1 MTSSSHPTLPVGR
14 LLSGNRYKIVKKLGE
29 GGYGSVYL
37 ASDTRLAGRK
47 VAIKELHDPSPDSR
61 QLFQREA
68 TLLASLSHPGLV
80 RVSDYFEEG
89 GSSFLVMDYID
100 GRDLLDMAIEAEKA
114 NRLLPADKVTGW
126 IIQVCEAVAYLHHRQ
141 PSVIHR
147 DIKPGNIRLNS
158 NQDAIL
164 VDFGIAKIDPKA
176 KTHLMAKAVSIGF
189 SPPEQYAGAGGTDL
203 RSDVYAL
210 GATLYCLLTVQP
222 PPDGF
227 ERLTEDKPLTPPR
240 QYNKAISSQLEA
252 VVLKSMALNSLQRY
266 QDAGELLAALRSALG
281 RPAAQPYLMPIAPL
295 ALPTP
300 PIVAATVRCPAC
312 GCTCRTGA
320 RFCPKCRY
328 AFGGARCSTCGTMA
342 RPGAKFCARCRTPLS
357 VPAPVASPQFD
368 PHRIDRHIAQGEQ
381 HLKAK
386 QFDRAASEYEQA
398 LKLGGRTAHLFE
410 QLGQCYVQLDRF
422 DDAIEVLEKGA
433 QQHSTHALIHVQ
445 LALAY
450 LGVQKLS
457 QGIQTFELAYQLA
470 PDDDE
475 LALLLTGVYFDFGRQ
490 AKALPILED
499 LHRRQPRHEVV
510 RYRLGVCYL
519 GAGRLNEAER
529 LVKDLQRDNPDSAQ
543 LYFLLGLLHHKR
555 SNARQALKDMQAAVQ
570 RDPSHALA
578 YEYMG
583 DIYFAQKKWKDAVGA
598 FEKAALANPRDADP
612 QAKLCLCYMEM
623 KKGAEA
629 VTALERAVQIDP
641 SNLLVQ
647 KIMQMLGN

>member
-1 MTSSSHPTLPVGR
+1 MSSSAHPTLPIGQM
-14 LLSGNRYKIVKKLGE
+14 LSSGRYKVIKKLGE

-37 ASDTRLAGRK
+37 AGDTRLAGRK

-89 GSSFLVMDYID
+89 GSSFLAMDYID
-100 GRDLLDMAIEAEKA
+100 GRDLLDMAIEADKA
-114 NRLLPADKVTGW
+114 NRLLPADKVAGW
-126 IIQVCEAVAYLHHRQ
+126 MIQVCEAVAYLHHRQ
-141 PSVIHR
+141 PPVIHR

-176 KTHLMAKAVSIGF
+176 KTHMMAKAVSVGF

-227 ERLTEDKPLTPPR
+227 ERLTEDKPLPPPR
-240 QYNKAISSQLEA
+240 QFNKAISSQLEA
-252 VVLKSMALNSLQRY
+252 VVLKAMALNSLQRY
-266 QDAGELLAALRSALG
+266 QDADDLLVALRSALG
-281 RPAAQPYLMPIAPL
+281 KSAAQPYLMPI
-295 ALPTP
+295 TP
-300 PIVAATVRCPAC
+300 PVSPPSSAATVKCPKC
-312 GCTCRTGA
+312 GHSCRAGA
-320 RFCPKCRY
+320 KFCPKCRY
-328 AFGGARCSTCGTMA
+328 AFSGARCPKCGTAA
-342 RPGAKFCARCRTPLS
+342 RPGAKFCARCRTALS
-357 VPAPVASPQFD
+357 AGAASPDCRQ
-368 PHRIDRHIAQGEQ
+368 IDRHIAQGDQ
-381 HLKAK
+381 HAKGK

-398 LKLGGRTAHLFE
+398 LKLGGSTAHLFE

-433 QQHSTHALIHVQ
+433 RQHSTHALIHLQ

-450 LGVQKLS
+450 LGAQKLS
-457 QGIQTFELAYQLA
+457 QGLQTFELAHQLA

-490 AKALPILED
+490 AKAQPILEN

-555 SNARQALKDMQAAVQ
+555 GHARQALKDLQAAVQ

-612 QAKLCLCYMEM
+612 PAKLCLCYMEM
-623 KKGAEA
+623 KKPNDA
-629 VTALERAVQIDP
+629 VAALERAAQIDP
-641 SNLLVQ
+641 GNQLVQ
-647 KIMQMLGN
+647 KIMQMLGS